1 VSWGRNKLDEI
12 LELLDK
18 NAKRVQKSADETKE
32 AVWKEATIYEQLQHS
47 PEASSEQKLKAF
59 VKKTLELDRLEWLNS
74 QLSVLYSLQIFAFKV
89 KVLQVSVEK
98 IKDQLVDSGVM
109 QSNTELEDIKKNIDA
124 LKILMEAQYESLK
137 EINDKQTQNLSY
149 IH

>member
-74 QLSVLYSLQIFAFKV
+74 QLVYCIRFRFSRLKLRFFRFR
-89 KVLQVSVEK
+89 L
-98 IKDQLVDSGVM
+98 IKLRISWLIRV
-109 QSNTELEDIKKNIDA
+109 
-124 LKILMEAQYESLK
+124 
-137 EINDKQTQNLSY
+137 
-149 IH
+149 